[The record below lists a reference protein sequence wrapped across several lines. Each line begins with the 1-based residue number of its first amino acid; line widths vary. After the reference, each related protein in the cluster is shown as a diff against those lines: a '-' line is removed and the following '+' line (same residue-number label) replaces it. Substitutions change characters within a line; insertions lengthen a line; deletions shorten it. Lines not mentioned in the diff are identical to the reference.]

1 MKKLWIL
8 SVGTIKETYLTS
20 GIAEYAKRLKPYF
33 DLEIVEVAE
42 ETCKKKPSE
51 GDILQIQAE
60 EGKRLLAKIPDRAW
74 IYVLDQEGTQLTSLE
89 FSSLLEKSLTYQNE
103 AIAFVI
109 GGSWGLSQAV
119 KERAKSRLS
128 FSRLTF
134 PHQLMRLIFL
144 EQLYR
149 AVSIIHNSDYHK

>member
-89 FSSLLEKSLTYQNE
+89 FSSLLEKSLT
-103 AIAFVI
+103 
-109 GGSWGLSQAV
+109 
-119 KERAKSRLS
+119 
-128 FSRLTF
+128 
-134 PHQLMRLIFL
+134 
-144 EQLYR
+144 
-149 AVSIIHNSDYHK
+149 